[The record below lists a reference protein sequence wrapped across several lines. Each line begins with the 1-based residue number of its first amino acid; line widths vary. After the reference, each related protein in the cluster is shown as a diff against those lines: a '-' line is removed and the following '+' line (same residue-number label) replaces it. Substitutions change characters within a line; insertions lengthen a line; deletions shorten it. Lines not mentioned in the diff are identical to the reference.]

1 MRRLSSLVLLAFLL
15 LVVKIH
21 LVEAFSSARR
31 RNVAAESSAVNPLKK
46 SPFKSTTKK
55 RNSGLRLLA
64 GPEEEDQL
72 LPETSFGA
80 EAVPEGQ
87 RPVNEFLDLLRQPLF
102 GWASEETGTTG
113 LVIRLVAVY
122 AVVFGAVCYPIAGAT
137 FTEEGYLI
145 QKLAASNV
153 GALLLTLFLLIRL
166 YSGWGYVGSRLKST
180 VIEYE
185 ETGWYDGDVERK
197 TEAEKKRDQF
207 LYQSK
212 VKPVED
218 RLKLVTAATGG
229 LWVAACI
236 TFNVA
241 ISSKPLFDQYDP
253 AMLERLSYDEKLA
266 GVAAEKSGGKPSY
279 CDSRYYR
286 AIANGGQGCR

>member
-1 MRRLSSLVLLAFLL
+1 LVPLAFILA
-15 LVVKIH
+15 VVKCH
-21 LVEAFSSARR
+21 LVDAFSSAGR
-31 RNVAAESSAVNPLKK
+31 RNAVSDSSAAYSRGT
-46 SPFKSTTKK
+46 SPFESNPEN
-55 RNSGLRLLA
+55 RESRLRLLA
-64 GPEEEDQL
+64 GPEEEDSQL

-113 LVIRLVAVY
+113 LVIRLAAVY
-122 AVVFGAVCYPIAGAT
+122 AVVFAVICYPIAGAT
-137 FTEEGYLI
+137 FTEEGYFI

-236 TFNVA
+236 SFNVA
-241 ISSKPLFDQYDP
+241 VSSKPLFDQYDP
-253 AMLERLSYDEKLA
+253 AMLEKLRYDEKLA